1 VRIAGFRVASPSPV
15 LMSAYDICETD
26 ILHRPRALVVLHIHA
41 LATMA
46 RASHSALRIAGRMM
60 RGPAV
65 ITEYSATTV
74 IPPGKKFWL
83 DASENLVITVTKI
96 K

>member
-1 VRIAGFRVASPSPV
+1 
-15 LMSAYDICETD
+15 
-26 ILHRPRALVVLHIHA
+26 
-41 LATMA
+41 
-46 RASHSALRIAGRMM
+46 MM